1 MADTEAKD
9 APAQQD
15 EGMAANARKYWSSE
29 GYLPGGVIREVD
41 YATQSG
47 GLFPE
52 LEGIKIV
59 DTDTHI
65 TEAPDLF
72 TSRAPAAMKSK
83 VPYVKRDADGVER
96 WYVGDR
102 NFGSMG
108 GNVISPDNNKLLGRL
123 AFPTLEEAH
132 PGGHIMK
139 ERVKAMDDMGVY
151 AQVCYQNSG
160 VTQAGSLMSLGDPEL
175 ALTIIQIYNDA
186 SAEYQQESGN
196 RIFNMGHLP
205 YWDQQALETEARRCH
220 DMGIKG
226 FVLPDTPERV
236 GVPSFMSDYWTP
248 FLEMCDATGMPI
260 NFHLNAAMD
269 PTTLT
274 WEGFAFEQ
282 TLSVVATMFSIGNV
296 ATLGNWMVSGRL
308 DRHPNLKIGLI
319 ESGMGWV
326 PFGIE
331 ALEHQFDEM
340 MPSKKDI
347 CQKRPKEYFADNFW
361 VTFWFESIAP
371 KLLLETIGVDK
382 VMFETDFPHP
392 TSLYPGVQEH
402 LRDVLGGYSYEIKK
416 KVLQDNATKLYNLP
430 F

>member
-1 MADTEAKD
+1 MADADAKEM
-9 APAQQD
+9 AQ
-15 EGMAANARKYWSSE
+15 AAKKYWSAE
-29 GYLPGGVIREVD
+29 GYTEGGVIREVD

-47 GLFPE
+47 GLDPS
-52 LEGIKIV
+52 LAGIKIV

-72 TSRAPAAMKSK
+72 TSRAPAKYKDK
-83 VPYVKRDADGVER
+83 VPYVKLDADGVER

-108 GNVISPDNNKLLGRL
+108 GNVIRKDNNKLLGRL
-123 AFPTLEEAH
+123 AFPKLEQAH
-132 PGGHIMK
+132 PGGHLMK
-139 ERVKAMDDMGVY
+139 ERLAAMDDMGVH

-160 VTQAGSLMSLGDPEL
+160 VTQAGSLMSLGDNDL
-175 ALTIIQIYNDA
+175 ARTIVEIYNDA
-186 SAEYQQESGN
+186 SAEFTEVSNQ

-205 YWDQQALETEARRCH
+205 FWDQAALNAEARRCI

-236 GVPSFMSDYWTP
+236 GVPSFMHDYWTP
-248 FLEMCDATGMPI
+248 FLEMCSDTGTPI
-260 NFHLNAAMD
+260 NFHLNSAVD
-269 PTTLT
+269 PNTIT
-274 WEGFAFEQ
+274 WEGFGFEQ
-282 TLSVVATMFSIGNV
+282 TLAVVATMFSIGNA

-326 PFGIE
+326 PFAVE
-331 ALEHQFDEM
+331 ALEHQFREM
-340 MPSKKDI
+340 MPSSKTSLSR
-347 CQKRPKEYFADNFW
+347 RPKEYFRDHFW
-361 VTFWFESIAP
+361 CTFWFESAGP
-371 KLLLETIGVDK
+371 KLLLEEIGVDK

-392 TSLYPGVQEH
+392 TSLYPGVQAH
-402 LRDVLGGYSYEIKK
+402 IVDVLGGYDFATKK
-416 KVLQDNATKLYNLP
+416 KVLQDNAVKLYNLP